1 MLKLRMTSFAISSSA
16 NRQTSQARHEVG
28 GGMWALGVVGVV
40 VCLVCRRRLDSCID
54 TLTAWW
60 SKMSDKLTAAR
71 CKLLIKHS
79 RCPRCRRSMRC
90 CSCNKRLTCCTAAYT
105 QRARLSRAREGRTG
119 QGMCCATFATQ
130 KANTQNINERKMPA
144 KL

>member
-1 MLKLRMTSFAISSSA
+1 MTSFAISSSA
-16 NRQTSQARHEVG
+16 NRQTSQARYEVG
-28 GGMWALGVVGVV
+28 GGMWALGVEGVV
-40 VCLVCRRRLDSCID
+40 VCLVCGCRRDSCID

-71 CKLLIKHS
+71 CKLLIKRS
-79 RCPRCRRSMRC
+79 RRPRCRRSLRC

-105 QRARLSRAREGRTG
+105 QRARQSRAGEGRTG

-130 KANTQNINERKMPA
+130 KAITQNINERKMPA